1 MKFSVGSKNPAKLEA
16 AKLAVKEFFPKAE
29 IVFVDAESK
38 VPAQPSDNELK
49 EGAENRGRHALELS
63 KADAGMGIE
72 GGLVTLAGKEYC
84 GACCAVVSKS
94 NEVHFGY
101 SPLFELP
108 EKYMHEIKNGK
119 ELGKVVNEAT
129 GKENTSHGVGAIGI
143 LSEGRITRT
152 DALEQAVLLALMP
165 FVHKAYRE
173 KAPADAKKETVK
185 TPLEEKTGQLLRLQA
200 DFDNYK
206 KFFEKQKIELV
217 KCASQEI
224 IIAMLGI
231 VDDFERAV
239 GASKDEE
246 DKKALEMILQR
257 FLKTL
262 KEFGVKDIDAAGKK
276 FDPAYHEAFMQEESK
291 KEDGTI
297 LEVLQKGYE
306 LNGQVIRHAK
316 VKVSKKK

>member
-49 EGAENRGRHALELS
+49 EGAENRARHALELS
-63 KADAGMGIE
+63 KADAGIGIE

-94 NEVHFGY
+94 NDVHFGY
-101 SPLFELP
+101 SPFFELP
-108 EKYMHEIKNGK
+108 EKYMHELKNGK
-119 ELGKVVNEAT
+119 ELGNVVDEAT
-129 GKENTSHGVGAIGI
+129 GKENTNQKEGAIGM
-143 LSEGRITRT
+143 LSSGRITRT

-165 FVHKAYRE
+165 FVHETYKE
-173 KAPADAKKETVK
+173 KAPTQTKKETLK
-185 TPLEEKTGQLLRLQA
+185 TPLDDKTEQLLRLQA

-206 KFFEKQKIELV
+206 KFFETQKIEFV
-217 KCASQEI
+217 KCANHGI
-224 IIAMLGI
+224 IVAMLGI

-239 GASKDEE
+239 AASKDEA

-262 KEFGVKDIDAAGKK
+262 KEFGVKGIDATGKK

-291 KEDGTI
+291 KDDNTI

>member
-1 MKFSVGSKNPAKLEA
+1 AKIEA
-16 AKLAVKEFFPKAE
+16 AKLAIKEFFPKAE
-29 IVFVDAESK
+29 LVFVDAESN
-38 VPAQPSDNELK
+38 VPAQPSDSELK
-49 EGAENRGRHALELS
+49 EGAENRARHALELS
-63 KADAGMGIE
+63 KADAGIGIE
-72 GGLVTLAGKEYC
+72 GGLMTASGKEYC
-84 GACCAVVSKS
+84 GACCAIVSKS

-108 EKYMHEIKNGK
+108 AKYMHEIKNGK
-119 ELGKVVNEAT
+119 ELGQVVDEAT
-129 GKENTSHGVGAIGI
+129 ERENTSQKEGAIGI
-143 LSEGRITRT
+143 LSESRITRT
-152 DALEQAVLLALMP
+152 DALKQAVILALMP
-165 FVHKAYRE
+165 FVHPAYKE
-173 KAPADAKKETVK
+173 DAPVESKKESYK

-206 KFFEKQKIELV
+206 KFFEKQKIEFV

-224 IIAMLGI
+224 IVAMLGI

-239 GASKDEE
+239 GASKDKE

-262 KEFGVKDIDAAGKK
+262 KEFGVNDVDAVGKQ